1 MCEQGKT
8 PQIKINTK
16 EKHYTVLAPK
26 SLDGKPVM
34 CCVIF
39 TGKRINAMCET
50 SLDLNVE
57 AIGDVSDE
65 DYFENNSGKGK
76 MFPGGPMCHVR
87 GVEVP
92 CFCAWSNKGGITSD
106 ILTNILK
113 IMDHLNLFPRTNVL
127 RYTYLTAMVLDLRF
141 HFLNISTHRSINGQ
155 PLLVYLMVLY
165 SSKLAI
171 HRNRM
176 AILIRCQ

>member
-39 TGKRINAMCET
+39 IGKRINAMCET

-76 MFPGGPMCHVR
+76 RFPGGPMCHVR

-92 CFCAWSNKGGITSD
+92 CFYAWSNKGGITSD

-113 IMDHLNLFPRTNVL
+113 IIDHLNLFPRTNVL
-127 RYTYLTAMVLDLRF
+127 TPLHLLDGHGSRFEIPFLEYINAPEHKWAAIIGVPYGTALW
-141 HFLNISTHRSINGQ
+141 
-155 PLLVYLMVLY
+155 
-165 SSKLAI
+165 
-171 HRNRM
+171 
-176 AILIRCQ
+176 